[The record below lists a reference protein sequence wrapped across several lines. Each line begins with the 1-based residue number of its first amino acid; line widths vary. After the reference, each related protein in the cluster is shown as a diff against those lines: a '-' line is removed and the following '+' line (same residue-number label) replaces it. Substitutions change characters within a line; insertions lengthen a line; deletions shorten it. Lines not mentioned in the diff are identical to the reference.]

1 MKVMKRGAS
10 SRKPWRPLPS
20 KCPFSIRNQGAH
32 SFPLPIRAAYQ
43 FGVKMSDGR
52 KKDLKKNAKKSR
64 EAKLNQ
70 EMQKINSLLNKR
82 KSGGGGG
89 DQ

>member
-1 MKVMKRGAS
+1 
-10 SRKPWRPLPS
+10 
-20 KCPFSIRNQGAH
+20 
-32 SFPLPIRAAYQ
+32 
-43 FGVKMSDGR
+43 MSDGR